1 MSRNHEPTPAR
12 PIQLKLWP
20 DEAGQVLVPCELC
33 GHLTDVLPHLRRRQQ
48 EIEERL
54 LDDPRVKALRG
65 YKTRYAF
72 LQAVLPVLLYNH
84 EPLGISQIAFE
95 TGYSVSGAHRH
106 VKALVR
112 SGILLA
118 LPKRAGGA
126 YQQYRLALTGEIS
139 TN

>member
-1 MSRNHEPTPAR
+1 MSKSREPV

-20 DEAGQVLVPCELC
+20 DEAGRVLVPCELC
-33 GHLTDVLPHLRRRQQ
+33 GHPTDVLPHLRRRQR
-48 EIEERL
+48 EIEERV

-84 EPLGISQIAFE
+84 EPLGVSQIAYE

-106 VKALVR
+106 VRALVR
-112 SGILLA
+112 AGILLA
-118 LPKRAGGA
+118 QPKRAGGA
-126 YQQYRLALTGEIS
+126 YQQYRLALTGQIS
-139 TN
+139 AN